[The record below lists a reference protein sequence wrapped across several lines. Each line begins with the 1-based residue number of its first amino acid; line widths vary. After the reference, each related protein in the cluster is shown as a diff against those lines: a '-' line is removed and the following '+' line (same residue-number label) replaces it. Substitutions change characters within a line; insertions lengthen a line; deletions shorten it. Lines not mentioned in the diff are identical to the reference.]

1 MVGKECVCVSGGRGV
16 YSGDNLPS
24 PPLCPCLQRI
34 DAQRQSRQSSLQ
46 QQVRERNAAQLKTWE
61 QTTATQLT
69 EQQRLKH
76 HERVKQLQV
85 CISHG

>member
-1 MVGKECVCVSGGRGV
+1 M
-16 YSGDNLPS
+16 YSVRIIF
-24 PPLCPCLQRI
+24 PPFCPCPQRI

-85 CISHG
+85 CVSNGCACACIRTYVHM